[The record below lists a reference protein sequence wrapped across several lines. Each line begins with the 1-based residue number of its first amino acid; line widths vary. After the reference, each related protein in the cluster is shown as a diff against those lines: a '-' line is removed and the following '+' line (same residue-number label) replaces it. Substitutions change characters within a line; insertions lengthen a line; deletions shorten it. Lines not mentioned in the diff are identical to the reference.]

1 MTFLVTA
8 VHQLYRGACSTTHK
22 ELSLRYHRELPNT
35 STASSPVE
43 NSLPWVMCSSP
54 WVLSQKAIRPCH
66 LSNLL
71 SQNEQK
77 DPRDRNQFPLPL
89 QTPEFWPSLDPSPQE
104 LQPLWLWRTLW
115 LGSRLR
121 LANNG
126 ATPRRRRL
134 KLKRYLNR
142 RVCRV

>member
-1 MTFLVTA
+1 MTFLVTT
-8 VHQLYRGACSTTHK
+8 VRQLYRGACSMTHE
-22 ELSLRYHRELPNT
+22 ELSLRYHCELPNT
-35 STASSPVE
+35 STASSPMK

-54 WVLSQKAIRPCH
+54 WVLSQKAIRPHH

-71 SQNEQK
+71 SQSERK
-77 DPRDRNQFPLPL
+77 DPRGLNQFPLPL
-89 QTPEFWPSLDPSPQE
+89 QTPEFWPSLDPSLQE

-115 LGSRLR
+115 LGPCLR

-134 KLKRYLNR
+134 KLKCYLNR
-142 RVCRV
+142 